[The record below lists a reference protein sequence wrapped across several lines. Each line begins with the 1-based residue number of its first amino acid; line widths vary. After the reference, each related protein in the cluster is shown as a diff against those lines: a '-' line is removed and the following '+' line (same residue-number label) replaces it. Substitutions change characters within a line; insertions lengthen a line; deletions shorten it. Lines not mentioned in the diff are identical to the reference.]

1 MASVSVAEIDPTG
14 AGDVFGATFIVCRR
28 KGKQVADALRYATAA
43 GARNVTLRGPM
54 EGTSTFA
61 ELDQFLASAGA

>member
-1 MASVSVAEIDPTG
+1 MSSVSVAEIDPTG
-14 AGDVFGATFIVCRR
+14 AGDVFGATFIVSRR

-61 ELDQFLASAGA
+61 ELDEFLASAGA